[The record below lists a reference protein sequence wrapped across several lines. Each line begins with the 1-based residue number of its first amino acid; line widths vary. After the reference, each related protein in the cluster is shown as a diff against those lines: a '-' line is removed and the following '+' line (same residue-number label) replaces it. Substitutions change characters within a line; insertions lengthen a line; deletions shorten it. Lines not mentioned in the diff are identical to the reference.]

1 MFDIFFDLDNMH
13 QAVDDSK
20 DFEWAEQIDFD
31 FVKKVSPN
39 KDGCI
44 CTKCRELFPYAEPN
58 QPDGTLICY
67 SCRKYG

>member
-1 MFDIFFDLDNMH
+1 MFDIFFDLDDMH
-13 QAVDDSK
+13 QAIDDSK
-20 DFEWAEQIDFD
+20 DFEWAEQLDFD
-31 FVKKVSPN
+31 FVKKVPQN